1 MSSAPAEQ
9 PPDDGPTVPGG
20 SRRGGNALPAGAR
33 LAEFRIRSVIG
44 EGGFGIVYLAWDGS
58 LKREV
63 AIKEYMP
70 ATLAARTHGD
80 RVAPR
85 TDRSAET
92 FAMGLRSFVNEA
104 HLLASFDHRSLLKV
118 YRFWEANGTAYMVM
132 PYYRGVTLKRA
143 LAALDAP
150 PDEAWLRRL
159 LGPLLDALDT
169 MHRAHCFHR
178 DIAPDNVLLLD
189 DGTPLL
195 LDFGAARRV
204 IGDATH
210 ALTAFLKP
218 GYAPVEQYAEMPS
231 MKQGPW
237 TDLYALGSVVHYAIS
252 GHTPPESVARLV
264 NDTMVPL
271 ERSAAGRYSERFL
284 RAIDHALAVRPDER
298 PQSAVQLRDELGIEE
313 PRVLPRKAAA
323 SAQPPLERRPKADEA
338 TLPPPRPPP
347 QPQSQ
352 PQQPQRQPQPQ
363 SQSQS
368 QPQQQQQQPQPQPA
382 PQTQPRGIV
391 GSPQRLS
398 ARPSARWVLGGWL
411 LVAAVALTATVGL
424 GWRWLSAPGTAAS
437 AGGPQTSSP
446 TPAQANDE
454 RALAPPAASVPEA
467 AAPRAATTLS
477 APVQPEP
484 AQPVDAQPAVAPTPG
499 AAPLDDGG
507 AHAKPAP
514 AIARPTPRKN
524 SPSPRCTEIIA
535 RVSLGETLGAEDRA
549 TLERECRK

>member
-1 MSSAPAEQ
+1 MSLPSPENAAPLL
-9 PPDDGPTVPGG
+9 PDGEVAIG
-20 SRRGGNALPAGAR
+20 SGALPPGTR
-33 LAEFRIRSVIG
+33 LSEFEVLRVLG
-44 EGGFGIVYLAWDGS
+44 DGGFGVVYLALDHS
-58 LKREV
+58 LGRQV
-63 AIKEYMP
+63 ALKEYMP
-70 ATLAARTHGD
+70 SSLAGRHGE
-80 RVAPR
+80 RVAL
-85 TDRSAET
+85 RSRRHADT
-92 FAMGLRSFVNEA
+92 FAAGLRSFVNEA
-104 HLLASFDHRSLLKV
+104 RLLARFDHPSLVKV
-118 YRFWEANGTAYMVM
+118 YRFWEANGTAYMAM
-132 PYYRGVTLKRA
+132 PYYEGGTLRLHLKRHGAPPQDWLLRLLEPLIDA
-143 LAALDAP
+143 LATLHA
-150 PDEAWLRRL
+150 ERCW
-159 LGPLLDALDT
+159 
-169 MHRAHCFHR
+169 HR
-178 DIAPDNVLLLD
+178 DIAPDNIILLA
-189 DGTPLL
+189 GSGQPLL

-338 TLPPPRPPP
+338 TLPPPRRPP